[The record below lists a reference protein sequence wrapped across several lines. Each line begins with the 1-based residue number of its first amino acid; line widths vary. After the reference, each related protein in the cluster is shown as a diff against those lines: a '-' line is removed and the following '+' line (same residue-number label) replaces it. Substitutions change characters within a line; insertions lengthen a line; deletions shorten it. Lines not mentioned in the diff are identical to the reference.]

1 MMANLLFNSQVGNE
15 WGVFLTFKARV
26 LYPAMR
32 NKIERQKQDSI
43 TSDEQSI
50 SERMVKQQKLKKY
63 IILIYIQS
71 LQTQQ
76 GLQGNL

>member
-1 MMANLLFNSQVGNE
+1 MKANLLFNSQVGYE

-43 TSDEQSI
+43 TSDEQ
-50 SERMVKQQKLKKY
+50 RMSMSKVKPIKA
-63 IILIYIQS
+63 
-71 LQTQQ
+71 
-76 GLQGNL
+76 